1 MQTKLLELR
10 KKKKLSQEKMAQ
22 LLGIS
27 KVSYNH
33 KENGIVEFK
42 SDEMFRVSK
51 IMGLSIDQIFL
62 PRGHQNGD

>member
-10 KKKKLSQEKMAQ
+10 KRKKLSQEKMAE

-33 KENGIVEFK
+33 KETGRVEFK
-42 SDEMFRVSK
+42 SDEMFRVSE

-62 PRGHQNGD
+62 PRSHQNGD